1 VCATATCTRRTFAEP
16 LPDLA
21 VRSARRTCRLTARLR
36 QIGLAVGG
44 EAGAKVAQTQ
54 AQPTSPD
61 TLLRLVQ
68 RDVVVPTQ
76 APRVLGI
83 DEWAFRNGHTYGTIL
98 IDLEAR
104 CPVDLLPDRSAD
116 SVATWLQAHPGT
128 EMVCRDRARL
138 YADGVTRG
146 APDAIQVADRF
157 HLLKNLS
164 TALQEVFGQINR
176 LKTIKRQM
184 YGRATFPYPNR
195 CTRSWCTCPG
205 GVASDAVAPQRRVMY
220 VSPASIAAMWHAVK
234 TSVGHPSLWVRKRT
248 TSRSFALQTILRV
261 VYSVHVLWENT
272 RCHQIVNHLSIPV
285 SVLRVSRNPI
295 PKQPNC
301 ITI

>member
-1 VCATATCTRRTFAEP
+1 
-16 LPDLA
+16 
-21 VRSARRTCRLTARLR
+21 LTARLR

-205 GVASDAVAPQRRVMY
+205 GMASDAVAPQRRVMY